1 MMEIRD
7 NLFHIGRQGG
17 ADIDHLV
24 CQWMAEVE
32 PRGVQGLPL
41 YAREAAAV
49 EVVAEERMAE
59 VREVDADL
67 MRAARVKHE
76 VDERELPVCL
86 HGVVMRAGGLS
97 VGRDF
102 AQDDAR
108 QRAGNRRVD
117 EPLRRCVLALNQ
129 CEVLAVEELAFAAA
143 RRQLVLNLRDLGD
156 EDEAGCV
163 AVEPVH
169 GMVGVVLAVRSVPI

>member
-49 EVVAEERMAE
+49 EVVAEE
-59 VREVDADL
+59 
-67 MRAARVKHE
+67 
-76 VDERELPVCL
+76 
-86 HGVVMRAGGLS
+86 S
-97 VGRDF
+97 
-102 AQDDAR
+102 
-108 QRAGNRRVD
+108 
-117 EPLRRCVLALNQ
+117 
-129 CEVLAVEELAFAAA
+129 
-143 RRQLVLNLRDLGD
+143 
-156 EDEAGCV
+156 
-163 AVEPVH
+163 
-169 GMVGVVLAVRSVPI
+169 

>member
-1 MMEIRD
+1 MEIRD

-76 VDERELPVCL
+76 VDEREMPVCL

-102 AQDDAR
+102 AQMMLGSAR
-108 QRAGNRRVD
+108 AIGASMSPSGGVSSPSINARYSRWKSLPSPRR
-117 EPLRRCVLALNQ
+117 
-129 CEVLAVEELAFAAA
+129 
-143 RRQLVLNLRDLGD
+143 
-156 EDEAGCV
+156 
-163 AVEPVH
+163 
-169 GMVGVVLAVRSVPI
+169 GVSLY